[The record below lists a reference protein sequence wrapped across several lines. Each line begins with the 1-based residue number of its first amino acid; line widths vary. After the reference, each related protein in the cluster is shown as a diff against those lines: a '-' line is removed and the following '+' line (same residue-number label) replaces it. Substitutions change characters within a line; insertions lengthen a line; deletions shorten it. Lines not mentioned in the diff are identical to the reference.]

1 MRSILRRP
9 DSGFTLVE
17 LMVTVAIVVVLIT
30 LVAPSFTQLI
40 ALQRLRSINA
50 ELVTTLQYARS
61 EAVARNRSIQ
71 FQMGSSSTMTCY
83 MVFIQSIVTNCDCTR
98 TPGSACSSGIELRT
112 TQVLRSTDIELTRS
126 PSGTL
131 PMSITPNG
139 PMDTG
144 PSFTIFTIIARRV
157 SGSMAQLETS
167 MGSTGRPTVCSRDS
181 SVNGAPAC

>member
-1 MRSILRRP
+1 MRNPSRTRG
-9 DSGFTLVE
+9 SGFTLVE
-17 LMVTVAIVVVLIT
+17 LMVTVAVVVLLIT
-30 LVAPSFTQLI
+30 LAAPSFTQLI
-40 ALQRLRSINA
+40 GLQRLRSVNA
-50 ELVTTLQYARS
+50 ELVTALQYARS

-112 TQVLRSTDIELTRS
+112 TQVLRTTDIELARS

-144 PSFTIFTIIARRV
+144 PSFTNFAIIARRA
-157 SGSMAQLETS
+157 SGAPGRLQTS
-167 MGSTGRPTVCSRDS
+167 MGSTGRPTVCSPDA